1 MKPLFLCVLLALIGG
16 CASLK
21 GPDPSQTA
29 QYCTAQNAYRLGSQA
44 RAYFGG
50 CPKESEG
57 TFLAGLER
65 GRAIA
70 AMPPSAYPYFE
81 KMRATEKQL
90 IAAGSDA
97 DRARLRTQLADA
109 EWWAVHLTTC
119 SCSYGV
125 GQ

>member
-1 MKPLFLCVLLALIGG
+1 MRTAFLCVLVALAGG

-29 QYCTAQNAYRLGSQA
+29 QYCTPQNAYRLGSQA
-44 RAYFGG
+44 RAYYGN

-57 TFLAGLER
+57 AFLAALER

-70 AMPPSAYPYFE
+70 PMPPSAYPYFVR
-81 KMRATEKQL
+81 MQALEKQL

-97 DRARLRTQLADA
+97 ERAGVRTQLADA
-109 EWWAVHLTTC
+109 EWWAVHLTSC
-119 SCSYGV
+119 PCSYGN
-125 GQ
+125 GI

>member
-1 MKPLFLCVLLALIGG
+1 MKTALLCVLVVLASG
-16 CASLK
+16 CASTK
-21 GPDPSQTA
+21 TDPSQTA
-29 QYCTAQNAYRLGSQA
+29 QYCTPENAFRLGSQA
-44 RAYFGG
+44 HAYFGG

-57 TFLAGLER
+57 AFLAGLER

-70 AMPPSAYPYFE
+70 SPPASAYPYFVR
-81 KMRATEKQL
+81 MQALEKQL

-97 DRARLRTQLADA
+97 ERARLRTQLADA